1 MRPRHLACAVALP
14 LLVAAGGVAAQSAD
28 AAPSGDAWQWRAAIY
43 GWFPGLDARS
53 NVQTPAG
60 SRVDVD
66 IGPDR
71 YLSSLEFAFMGTLE
85 ARKGPWSFVVDAIDI
100 NFGKSRS
107 HVTSV
112 ATPAGDMPLPASA
125 NVKAD
130 LKGFAGALEVGHA
143 LVQTPGS
150 RVDLV
155 GGARYLRIRTR
166 VDVELEG
173 LPPGVPSTVSVERN
187 KTLWDGV
194 VGLRGR
200 ADIANGWFV
209 PYYVDAGAGSSRFT
223 YQAFAGIG
231 RHFAWGDAMVG
242 YRHLG
247 YQLPH
252 DNPVSRMTLSG
263 PIAGA
268 AFDF

>member
-1 MRPRHLACAVALP
+1 M
-14 LLVAAGGVAAQSAD
+14 AAGGVAAQSSSA
-28 AAPSGDAWQWRAAIY
+28 AAPGEAWQWRAAIY
-43 GWFPGLDARS
+43 GWFPRLDARS
-53 NVQTPAG
+53 NVQTPSG

-71 YLSSLEFAFMGTLE
+71 YLSNLEFAFMGTLE
-85 ARKGPWSFVVDAIDI
+85 ARKGPWSFVGDAIDM
-100 NFGKSRS
+100 NFAQSRS

-112 ATPAGDMPLPASA
+112 ATPGGDMRLPASA

-130 LKGFAGALEVGHA
+130 LKGFAGTLEVGRA
-143 LVQTPGS
+143 LVQTTDS

-155 GGARYLRIRTR
+155 GGVRHLRLETR

-173 LPPGVPSTVSVERN
+173 LPPGVPASARVDRTKS
-187 KTLWDGV
+187 LWDGV

-200 ADIANGWFV
+200 TDLADAWFV
-209 PYYVDAGAGSSRFT
+209 PYYADAGAGSSRFT

-231 RHFAWGDAMVG
+231 RHFAWGDVMVG

-247 YQLPH
+247 YQLAH
-252 DNPVSRMTLSG
+252 DNAVSRMTLSG
-263 PIAGA
+263 PIAGV
-268 AFDF
+268 AFNF